1 MMHGVNSL
9 EIAVNYLGKGTV
21 ISSSVLVECNC
32 QNISS
37 HNIKWYYDL

>member
-1 MMHGVNSL
+1 MMHSVNNL
-9 EIAVNYLGKGTV
+9 EIAVNCLGKGTV
-21 ISSSVLVECNC
+21 ISSSVLVVCTC